1 MVYRTRQM
9 TVCSGDA
16 TQNDVFPVSH
26 LGNTPGALPA
36 GLVQPCPKPRALIHK
51 PLLIGVVC
59 NEQTFISRS
68 FGKNVS
74 IH

>member
-36 GLVQPCPKPRALIHK
+36 GLVQPCPNSRALIHK
-51 PLLIGVVC
+51 QSYTLSSVAING
-59 NEQTFISRS
+59 QY
-68 FGKNVS
+68 
-74 IH
+74 